1 VFFVKQLGIRFLDEG
16 LHRVLFNAMPMPVF
30 VVDEDVRILEYNAAA
45 ARLLGSDKRAV
56 LQRRGGAV
64 LHCLH
69 ATESLEGCGQAPAC
83 SHCQVLESV
92 RAAAHGRPVL
102 RQSAQMELV
111 NNGGTRKVDVRIG
124 CHPFTYN
131 QQKLIL
137 LMVEGLGD

>member
-1 VFFVKQLGIRFLDEG
+1 MFFVKQLGIRFLDEG

-83 SHCQVLESV
+83 FPLPGAGVGACGRTWPA
-92 RAAAHGRPVL
+92 RATPIGAI
-102 RQSAQMELV
+102 
-111 NNGGTRKVDVRIG
+111 GTG
-124 CHPFTYN
+124 
-131 QQKLIL
+131 Q
-137 LMVEGLGD
+137 